1 MRKFTLLIASLLFTI
16 GAMAQVTVNTSA
28 YTVKSVNRGFL
39 YYDANNAGSVTS
51 SSHTDLTDA
60 TPTGLANEQFAFLRT
75 DNTAADQYYMYSIGA
90 SQFVTYTGSNGVKLE
105 LTDEPACTWV
115 LEASGTYYG
124 IKVPGTDQTYIN
136 ITNYEAV
143 NGCKVIGTGLDEGN
157 KMTLTE
163 VATGLDLSAA
173 IAKIE
178 VYESNLPSKISDFYE
193 AITNFSTYEGT
204 ISNIINGNTG
214 DKWWSAEAQAVDKN
228 IIVKLNNVHQV
239 GVIKWYFCDG
249 DKPHGATIERKAT
262 ADGEWINVA
271 DFTLNDIENNVF
283 TCTANGNDVKELRLR
298 ITTEHSNWLQ
308 VAEVELYELI
318 NVDKTELQEL
328 IVEAE
333 NLFDQISSSEKKKG
347 DNELE
352 LSGKISSNAAQNNA
366 DGNTGGQNDGAGIA
380 GLTDTDASTYFHSRW
395 GGQAIDEDHY
405 LQIDLGDGNNLSDF
419 VFEYAVR
426 KTENA
431 NNTSPAPTSIE
442 VRVSEDG
449 ADFGEPI
456 VTLTATDNNL
466 PAYNDLGNTLWCSD
480 VIEAGINAR
489 YIRFT
494 VTGSAGP
501 GNNNWEGHYFF
512 AMGTLN
518 LYPTKDGKVIAD
530 NYKECITEE
539 LFNAYVEAINEAKSV
554 NESVE
559 AMPSDVETAR
569 EELAAQLAAIKAVLT
584 HPLTVTAAGYATL
597 YLGFDAAIPEGAEA
611 YIVKQSDI
619 NEGYITMTQIE
630 GTIPANTGVIVKANP
645 ETYRFAYSAET
656 KADVTGN
663 LLAGSVADEYVE
675 GAAYVL
681 GNKNGV
687 GLYKAEMNQLDGTAW
702 LNNANKAYLPASALT
717 TAQQTVAFYGF
728 DWNGTTGIEQITD
741 NREQSTAIFDLTGR
755 RVESISAPGIYIVN
769 GKKVLV
775 K

>member
-1 MRKFTLLIASLLFTI
+1 MKKFTLLIASLFFAI

-39 YYDANNAGSVTS
+39 YYDSNNAGSVTS
-51 SSHTDLTDA
+51 SSHTNLTDA
-60 TPTGLANEQFAFLRT
+60 TPTGLTNEQFAFLRT
-75 DNTAADQYYMYSIGA
+75 DNTPADQYYMYSIGA
-90 SQFVTYTGSNGVKLE
+90 SQFVTYAGNNGVKLE

-136 ITNYEAV
+136 ITNWEAI
-143 NGCKVIGTGLDEGN
+143 NGCKVIGTALDEGN

-163 VATGLDLSAA
+163 VATGLDLSEA

-178 VYESNLPSKISDFYE
+178 VYESNVVSKISDFYE
-193 AITNFSTYEGT
+193 VTTTFNTYQGT
-204 ISNIINGNTG
+204 ISNIINGSTG
-214 DKWWSAEAQAVDKN
+214 DKWWSGEGQAVDKN
-228 IIVKLNNVHQV
+228 ITVVLNNVHQV
-239 GVIKWYFCDG
+239 GTIKWYFCDN

-271 DFTLNDIENNVF
+271 DFTIDDIENNVF
-283 TCTANGNDVKELRLR
+283 TCTADGNDVKELRLR
-298 ITTEHSNWLQ
+298 ITAAHSNWLQ
-308 VAEVELYELI
+308 VAEVELYEFI
-318 NVDKTELQEL
+318 DVDKTGLQEL

-333 NLFDQISSSEKKKG
+333 NLFDQISSSEKIKG

-352 LSGKISSNAAQNNA
+352 LSGKISSNA
-366 DGNTGGQNDGAGIA
+366 GQNENNPGGNADGAGIA
-380 GLTDTDASTYFHSRW
+380 GLIDADPATYFHSRW
-395 GGQAIDEDHY
+395 GGAPIDEDHY
-405 LQIDLGDGNNLSDF
+405 LQIDLGDGNKLSDF

-426 KTENA
+426 KTGSA

-449 ADFGEPI
+449 ADFGDPI

-466 PAYNDLGNTLWCSD
+466 PAHTDLGNTLWCSD

-501 GNNNWEGHYFF
+501 GNNKWNNHYFF

-539 LFNAYVEAINEAKSV
+539 LFNAYVEAINVAKSV
-554 NESVE
+554 NENVE
-559 AMPSDVETAR
+559 AMPNDVEDAR
-569 EELAAQLAAIKAVLT
+569 EELATQLAAIKAVLT

-597 YLGFDAAIPEGAEA
+597 YLGFDAAIPTFDGEDNGV
-611 YIVKQSDI
+611 YIVKETGI
-619 NEGYITMTQIE
+619 NENYIHLEPVT
-630 GTIPANTGVIVKANP
+630 GVLPANTGVIVKANP
-645 ETYRFAYSAET
+645 GTYGFAYSAET

-663 LLAGSVADEYVE
+663 LLKGSVADEYVE

-681 GNKNGV
+681 GVVEGEV
-687 GLYKAEMNQLDGTAW
+687 GLYKAKMTDGVW
-702 LNNANKAYLPASALT
+702 LNNANKAYLPA
-717 TAQQTVAFYGF
+717 VAGAANVASYSFRFGE
-728 DWNGTTGIEQITD
+728 GTTGIDKITE
-741 NREQSTAIFDLTGR
+741 NGEQSTVIYDLTGR
-755 RVESISAPGIYIVN
+755 RVETITEPGIYIVN